1 MRRGAARFVAQLAAS
16 VHIGSPSMF
25 KKIRIAILLYVLFMV
40 AVGTWLTRVRSTDW
54 NNSLWVKIYP
64 INGDGS
70 AVSTDY
76 ISKLDRDTFAGI
88 ESFVAREVDRYG
100 HDLSRPVRIE
110 LGNPIHA
117 QPPAIDSGGTPLE
130 VMLWSFRMRL
140 WVWNVTDGRDRVSP
154 DVRMF
159 VRYHS
164 RETNLLLDDSVGVQK
179 GMFGIVNAYASR
191 RLQGR
196 NNVVIAHEFLH
207 TLGASDKYDLATGM
221 PLAPHGFA
229 EPDRVPLYP
238 QKKAEIM
245 GGRVPLSANDAV
257 TPKSLDYAMI
267 GPATAR
273 EIRLL
278 D

>member
-1 MRRGAARFVAQLAAS
+1 
-16 VHIGSPSMF
+16 MF
-25 KKIRIAILLYVLFMV
+25 KKLRIAILLYVLFMV

-70 AVSTDY
+70 AISSEY
-76 ISKLDRDTFAGI
+76 ISKLDPDTFAGI
-88 ESFVAREVDRYG
+88 ESFVAREVERYG
-100 HDLSRPVRIE
+100 HDLARPVRIE
-110 LGNPIHA
+110 LGNPIHE
-117 QPPAIDSGGTPLE
+117 QPPAIDSSSNMLE
-130 VMLWSFRMRL
+130 IMLWSFRMRL
-140 WVWNVTDGRDRVSP
+140 WVWDVTSGRDRVSP

-164 RETNLLLDDSVGVQK
+164 SETNLLLDDSVGVQK

-191 RLQGR
+191 RLRGR
-196 NNVVIAHEFLH
+196 NNVVIAHELLH
-207 TLGASDKYDLATGM
+207 TLGATDKYDLVTGM

-229 EPDRVPLYP
+229 EPDREPLFP
-238 QKKAEIM
+238 QRDAEIM
-245 GGRVPLSANDAV
+245 GGRIPLAHNDAV
-257 TPKSLDYAMI
+257 IPKNLEFVVI